1 MARERE
7 EGPAAAVRVYTVCD
21 ESRYLIVR
29 NVPALGCGHDLQ
41 HLFASYG
48 DVQECTP
55 MDEEDCEPYTDV
67 YWIKFALI
75 SNARFAKKK
84 LDEFAFLGNR
94 LKVSYAPHFETLADT
109 KAKLECR
116 RQEVLAR
123 LRPGKNK
130 VTTVHNLDS
139 ISEPLDV
146 ASPLQ
151 VRRISEPASSR
162 QKGSVESGVTYS
174 EQNPPVTM
182 VCSNQ
187 NYFPSPS
194 MNNTVQ
200 LVREKLDKIQS
211 SSSNIQVAPA
221 SKKARLDN
229 RRRI

>member
-1 MARERE
+1 MGRERDGE
-7 EGPAAAVRVYTVCD
+7 EGPAVRVYTVCD

-48 DVQECTP
+48 DVEECKP

-84 LDEFAFLGNR
+84 LDEFVFLGNR

-109 KAKLECR
+109 KEKLECR
-116 RQEVLAR
+116 RKEVLAR
-123 LRPGKNK
+123 LRSGKNK
-130 VTTVHNLDS
+130 VTTAHNPDS
-139 ISEPLDV
+139 LSEPLDV

-151 VRRISEPASSR
+151 VRHVSEAASSR
-162 QKGSVESGVTYS
+162 QKGSVESGLTYS
-174 EQNPPVTM
+174 EKNPPVTM

-187 NYFPSPS
+187 NYFSSPS

-211 SSSNIQVAPA
+211 SSNNIQVAPA
-221 SKKARLDN
+221 SKKARVDN